1 MPIRTCVG
9 CRERFD
15 QGILLRWVIDPDG
28 CAVPD
33 PSRRRPGR
41 GAYVCRRE
49 ECWEA
54 LRKRK
59 GGPDF
64 RREAAAFQ
72 LAIRG
77 DVLQNVP
84 GESREN

>member
-1 MPIRTCVG
+1 MPVRSCAA
-9 CRERFD
+9 CRGRFD
-15 QGILLRWVIDPDG
+15 KQELLRWVVDGEG

-33 PSRRRPGR
+33 PRGRARGR

-49 ECWEA
+49 ECWER

-64 RREAAAFQ
+64 RREERAFQ

-77 DVLQNVP
+77 DVIQNVP
-84 GESREN
+84 GESHEN